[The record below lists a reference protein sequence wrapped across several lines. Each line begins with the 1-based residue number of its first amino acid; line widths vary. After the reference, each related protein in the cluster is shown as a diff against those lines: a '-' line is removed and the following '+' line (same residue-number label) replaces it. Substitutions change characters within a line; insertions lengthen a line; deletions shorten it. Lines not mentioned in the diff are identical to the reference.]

1 MLACGVDVIE
11 IARVERALARH
22 GERFLRRVY
31 TPLEVAV
38 CRGRVSE
45 LAVHFA
51 AKEAVSKALGVGI
64 FGSEGIFWR
73 EVEVLPDRRGRP
85 VVYLYGRAEA
95 RARDMSVREVAV
107 SLTHDGGLAVAMA
120 VAQCD
125 GDCEPFD
132 PVAWRATLER
142 WTAEKMSAAADSSVD
157 EKEA

>member
-1 MLACGVDVIE
+1 MLACGIDVIE
-11 IARVERALARH
+11 VARVERAIARH

-45 LAVHFA
+45 LAARFS

-64 FGSEGIFWR
+64 FNADGVAWR
-73 EVEVLPDRRGRP
+73 DVEILPDRRGRP
-85 VVYLYGRAEA
+85 VVYLYGKAKA
-95 RARDMSVREVAV
+95 RALEMSVRDVAV
-107 SLTHDGGLAVAMA
+107 SLSHDGGLAITMA

-132 PVAWRATLER
+132 PVAWRTTLER
-142 WTAEKMSAAADSSVD
+142 WVEDRTTASAPSEDG
-157 EKEA
+157 KEA